1 MVEVG
6 KFVDGLKAA
15 GVELFAGVPDSL
27 EKSFCTYVTDTCVV
41 EKSHSTTSTPPMGS
55 DSLSSPNGVRPFAPL
70 TIGHTSAPH

>member
-6 KFVDGLKAA
+6 RFVDGLKAA

-55 DSLSSPNGVRPFAPL
+55 DPLSPFRQRPFEPFQTGFL
-70 TIGHTSAPH
+70 NY